1 MDGKV
6 VLTFDLT
13 SRSGSLTNTSLLYLG
28 APTSTLSNSYF
39 YGLIDELTMYNRALS
54 TSEIQAIAG
63 AGSAGKCRVPA
74 FIITQPTNQTV
85 TAGSSAMFSVVAG
98 GTPNLRYQWFKMMGN
113 VPLILGGSTNSSVT
127 LSNVQITA
135 AGQYFVRVT
144 NFWGSAISSNAVLAV
159 VQVPGV
165 APSNGTLQFDLTAG
179 QPHLQFTGLA
189 GQEYFVEA
197 STNLVD
203 WTVIGTA
210 ADLGDGRFEFFDP
223 DWTNY
228 SACFYRIVA
237 H

>member
-1 MDGKV
+1 MV
-6 VLTFDLT
+6 STPS
-13 SRSGSLTNTSLLYLG
+13 SRPRAWDHVGVSLSALG
-28 APTSTLSNSYF
+28 RQVQYPL
-39 YGLIDELTMYNRALS
+39 
-54 TSEIQAIAG
+54 
-63 AGSAGKCRVPA
+63 
-74 FIITQPTNQTV
+74 
-85 TAGSSAMFSVVAG
+85 
-98 GTPNLRYQWFKMMGN
+98 
-113 VPLILGGSTNSSVT
+113 LILGILESADKGRTWSKP
-127 LSNVQITA
+127 VQITA